1 MKFELFA
8 FLFSGIL
15 AGILGGMGM
24 GGGTVLIPILTI
36 FLGVSQHAS
45 QAVNLVSFVPMAIV
59 ALIVHAKNKLI
70 KTRGILLIIIPAVL
84 ISLGSSLLSA
94 SINADLLKRLF
105 GAFLVGLSLVEFFA
119 PKIIKKLKD
128 NKNSKNNS

>member
-36 FLGVSQHAS
+36 FLGVSQHTS

-70 KTRGILLIIIPAVL
+70 KTRGILLIIMPAVL

-128 NKNSKNNS
+128 NKNS

>member
-36 FLGVSQHAS
+36 FLGVSQHTS

-94 SINADLLKRLF
+94 SVNADLLKRLF

-119 PKIIKKLKD
+119 PKIVKKLKE
-128 NKNSKNNS
+128 N

>member
-36 FLGVSQHAS
+36 FLGVSQHTS

-128 NKNSKNNS
+128 NKNS